1 VVSSDHD
8 CPPAGSYSFRG
19 NVLAGPFFF
28 HDGDLR
34 ETMPIRYGKQFEP
47 HCFEQFPFPPRLTM
61 LRYWF
66 CIDPFCTVYSPKA
79 AANSE
84 VLTVDRYGC
93 MLLFP

>member
-1 VVSSDHD
+1 
-8 CPPAGSYSFRG
+8 
-19 NVLAGPFFF
+19 
-28 HDGDLR
+28 
-34 ETMPIRYGKQFEP
+34 
-47 HCFEQFPFPPRLTM
+47 M